1 MSSDRLEQIMKK
13 IHVYFANCQESPYS
27 TNDLIVSKERIF
39 SLLEELNYAVYEAME
54 DYELTQSA
62 RERGIAQAERK
73 VADIKTE
80 AMHRAEEIQASS
92 LLHTQ
97 EAISD
102 MKSALKYMQEKVR
115 IEYELLLMNYEEKL
129 NFLEKDSLEIIS
141 QLQTMN
147 DAKYYLRL
155 IEEIKAKHQRIE
167 ELEEQEEKKQQTVQ
181 SKNVGSVESSVG
193 LTEEYQ
199 QQNDEFES
207 KLGGSIVVEVHDTPR
222 MPTGFKKKKKK
233 GKFSAGGEAQISSQ
247 ELDAEYFAFQEEQQ
261 ALATQGESDKENAVE
276 EKEEL
281 SIKDAFRRL
290 GFGSKKGK

>member
-1 MSSDRLEQIMKK
+1 MSDKLEDIMKK
-13 IHVYFANCQESPYS
+13 IHVYLANCEESPYS
-27 TNDLIVSKERIF
+27 ETDLIVSKERIF
-39 SLLEELNYAVYEAME
+39 ALLEELNYAVYGAME
-54 DYELTQSA
+54 DYELTESA

-73 VADIKTE
+73 AADIKAE
-80 AMHRAEEIQASS
+80 AMRHSEQVHAAS

-155 IEEIKAKHQRIE
+155 LEEIKTKHQKREEVKE
-167 ELEEQEEKKQQTVQ
+167 ELEENPLQTIP
-181 SKNVGSVESSVG
+181 SKNVGSVGSSVND
-193 LTEEYQ
+193 TEEYLESV
-199 QQNDEFES
+199 DEFEN
-207 KLGGSIVVEVHDTPR
+207 KLGGSIVVAVHDTPKV
-222 MPTGFKKKKKK
+222 PTGFKKQKKKKK
-233 GKFSAGGEAQISSQ
+233 GKSDIVGEAQISSQ

-261 ALATQGESDKENAVE
+261 ALAGEGKTET
-276 EKEEL
+276 EKEEKG
-281 SIKDAFRRL
+281 IKEAFRRL
-290 GFGSKKGK
+290 GFGNKKE